1 MMRPNAGPTIKQLE
15 KRFHLDQMRVL
26 YQNYKEESETNIVE
40 IYKRN
45 EKMTQKT
52 RGWRAER
59 I

>member
-45 EKMTQKT
+45 EKMMQKT